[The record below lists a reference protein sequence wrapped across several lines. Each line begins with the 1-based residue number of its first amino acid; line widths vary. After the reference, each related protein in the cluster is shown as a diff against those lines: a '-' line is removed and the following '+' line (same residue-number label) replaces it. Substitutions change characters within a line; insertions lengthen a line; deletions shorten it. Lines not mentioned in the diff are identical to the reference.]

1 MNDDEY
7 IRESVRRRVGKV
19 VLARLKRIA
28 AEDERQQALNA
39 AWARRLT
46 GVLIV
51 AAILALIWLVLH

>member
-39 AWARRLT
+39 LWARRLT
-46 GVLIV
+46 GIFSV

>member
-51 AAILALIWLVLH
+51 AAILTLIWLVLH

>member
-39 AWARRLT
+39 VWARRLT
-46 GVLIV
+46 GVFIV
-51 AAILALIWLVLH
+51 AAILALMWLVLH

>member
-46 GVLIV
+46 GVFIV